1 MGDIKKELN
10 NSNYENQLINILRG
24 EEPKSK
30 KQFKL
35 KGPTNFLFSNFAML
49 ALAAC
54 GGGGGGGGST
64 PAPTPNTNNAPNMGA
79 NASFSFTEDTAA
91 SFGIGAPTDADG
103 DTLTITV
110 TSIPTGGVLSL
121 SDGTVLSA
129 GDTLTIAQLD
139 NITFTPNDDVNSDAD
154 TIGDLVLTVTD
165 GQGGSDSATYTFVVS
180 AVNDAPT
187 DISIAVLDVD
197 ENLAGAVIGTVSFT
211 DVDSDSVSF
220 TLSGTDASL
229 LEITSEGVLKLKDGV
244 SLDFDSINA
253 LNITITATDPDGA
266 TLSKSFAISVNNVSI
281 PETIS
286 GTVVDGY
293 VSGSTVKVLDL
304 NGSVIAET
312 TTNALG
318 QYVFN
323 LDDSNGV
330 KVVAEGGVDTLTGE
344 VVTVTLTASK
354 DSKYVSALTTIVDAA
369 GEDAVTVLSNLGLPS
384 DFDLTTSNPLADLEA
399 QKINASLINIMAV
412 GEALLEGSGLTDGAG
427 DELIAAQIVNSLKTS
442 TDINSATAIKTIL
455 DSTIAN
461 VSDEV
466 AAKATSIA
474 QAVAESISN
483 SNTQILKAGSISQ
496 IASYQKAVL
505 DDENSLIASVFT
517 SLTNATS
524 DVS

>member
-110 TSIPTGGVLSL
+110 TSIPTGGVLTL
-121 SDGTVLSA
+121 SDGTILSV

-139 NITFTPNDDVNSDAD
+139 NITFTPNDNVNSDAN

-165 GQGGSDSATYTFVVS
+165 GQGGSDSATYTFVVT
-180 AVNDAPT
+180 AVNDAPS
-187 DISIAVLDVD
+187 DITITVLTVD
-197 ENLAGAVIGTVSFT
+197 ENSAGAIIGTVSYT
-211 DVDSDSVSF
+211 DVDLDSVTFS
-220 TLSGTDASL
+220 LSGTDASL

-244 SLDFDSINA
+244 SLDFDSIES
-253 LNITITATDPDGA
+253 LSITITATDPDGA
-266 TLSKSFAISVNNVSI
+266 TFSKSFAISVNNVSI

-318 QYVFN
+318 QYTFN

-354 DSKYVSALTTIVDAA
+354 TLNMFLHS
-369 GEDAVTVLSNLGLPS
+369 LP
-384 DFDLTTSNPLADLEA
+384 
-399 QKINASLINIMAV
+399 
-412 GEALLEGSGLTDGAG
+412 
-427 DELIAAQIVNSLKTS
+427 
-442 TDINSATAIKTIL
+442 
-455 DSTIAN
+455 
-461 VSDEV
+461 
-466 AAKATSIA
+466 
-474 QAVAESISN
+474 
-483 SNTQILKAGSISQ
+483 
-496 IASYQKAVL
+496 
-505 DDENSLIASVFT
+505 
-517 SLTNATS
+517 
-524 DVS
+524 